1 MNIYLKNWLKSTS
14 FIILFST
21 ILSACS
27 TNDNPE
33 PEVKNYNKVYSMS
46 VETMQSYLSFAG
58 QTQLA
63 GQINY
68 PVDIY
73 SYNYPMNYQGKTI
86 TVSGL
91 ICVPVTNGGNFPVV
105 SFQHGTLV
113 AKNEAPSVSFSSV
126 TSISIASISGLGYI
140 LLIPDLIG
148 FGASNE
154 YFHPYLVKKSNV
166 DAVTAMLSSLSDLP
180 NGALSGTNPNDSLF
194 LAGYSQGG
202 WITLAAMQEIENN
215 TNGWNLIGTACGAGP
230 YNPEQ
235 LMQYVLKQ
243 ESYPRPFFLAYVLL
257 SFVEEGAITQSMEH
271 YFNAPYAEKIPTLFD
286 GTLNGAA
293 IDMELTTNTH
303 DLMQAGL
310 FTYQQGSD
318 YDELKASF
326 NTNKVDAWPNQTPLL
341 LLHGTNDTYIPQE
354 LSDSIYSQ
362 FNALG
367 SNQVFYE
374 TLPFTDHNSAALP
387 AIVRSIDWF
396 QQLRNKSE
404 ITLTAIN

>member
-1 MNIYLKNWLKSTS
+1 MNIYLKNWLKSAS
-14 FIILFST
+14 FIILFSA
-21 ILSACS
+21 ILTACS

-33 PEVKNYNKVYSMS
+33 PEVKNYKKVLSMT
-46 VETMQSYLSFAG
+46 VESMQSFLIFAG

-86 TVSGL
+86 TASGL
-91 ICVPVTNGGNFPVV
+91 ICVPVTNGDNFPVV

-113 AKNEAPSVSFSSV
+113 AKNEAPSASFSSV
-126 TSISIASISGLGYI
+126 TSISIASLSGLGYI

-148 FGASNE
+148 FGASFE
-154 YFHPYLVKKSNV
+154 YFHPYLIKKNNV
-166 DAVTAMLSSLSDLP
+166 DAVTAMLGSLSDLP

-194 LAGYSQGG
+194 LAGYSEGG

-215 TNGWNLIGTACGAGP
+215 NNGWNLIGTACGAGP

-235 LMQYVLKQ
+235 LMQYVLQQ

-257 SFVEEGAITQSMEH
+257 SFVEDGTITQGMEH
-271 YFNAPYAEKIPTLFD
+271 YFNPPYAEKIPILFD

-293 IDMELTTNTH
+293 IDVELNTNTH
-303 DLMQAGL
+303 ELMQAGL

-318 YDELKASF
+318 YNELIASF
-326 NTNKVDAWPNQTPLL
+326 NTNKVDAWQNQTPLL

-367 SNQVFYE
+367 SNQVQYE
-374 TLPFTDHNSAALP
+374 TIPFTDHNSAATP

-404 ITLTAIN
+404 ISLTSIN

>member
-1 MNIYLKNWLKSTS
+1 MNGNLNNWLKPAS
-14 FIILFST
+14 FVISFSILLT
-21 ILSACS
+21 ACS

-33 PEVKNYNKVYSMS
+33 PEVKSYEKVQSMT
-46 VETMQSYLSFAG
+46 VESMQTFLSFAG
-58 QTQLA
+58 QAELA
-63 GQINY
+63 GQIQY

-73 SYNYPMNYQGKTI
+73 SYNYPMEYQGKTI
-86 TVSGL
+86 TASGL
-91 ICVPVTNGGNFPVV
+91 VCVPVTNGENFPVV

-113 AKNEAPSVSFSSV
+113 AKNEAPTASFSTV
-126 TSISIASISGLGYI
+126 TSISIASLSGLGYI

-148 FGASNE
+148 FGSSFE

-166 DAVTAMLSSLSDLP
+166 DAVSAMLNSLTDLP

-202 WITLAAMQEIENN
+202 WITLAAMQELENN
-215 TNGWNLIGTACGAGP
+215 NNGWNLIGTACGAGP

-243 ESYPRPFFLAYVLL
+243 ESYPKPFFLAYVLL
-257 SFVEEGAITQSMEH
+257 SFVEDGTITQGMEH
-271 YFNAPYAEKIPTLFD
+271 YFNEPYAAKIPALFD
-286 GTLNGAA
+286 GTLNGTA
-293 IDMELTTNTH
+293 IDAELTTSTH

-310 FTYQQGSD
+310 FSYHEGTEYN
-318 YDELKASF
+318 ELKASF
-326 NTNKVDAWPNQTPLL
+326 SKNKVDAWQNQTPLM

-362 FNALG
+362 FIASG
-367 SNQVFYE
+367 SEQVQYE
-374 TLPFTDHNSAALP
+374 TIPFADHNSAAIP
-387 AIVRSIDWF
+387 AIARSIEWF

-404 ITLTAIN
+404 ISLQVNN